1 MEAEHVHPPAGAAPV
16 TTFRGLYELCPVCG
30 SANLEHMTRVTGFFS
45 KVESW
50 NKGKIAELRDR
61 YRNRGHFG
69 N

>member
-1 MEAEHVHPPAGAAPV
+1 MSEETA
-16 TTFRGLYELCPVCG
+16 TFRGLYEQCPRCG
-30 SANLEHMTRVTGFFS
+30 SSNVEHMTRVTGFFS

-61 YRNRGHFG
+61 YRNQRHF